1 MICRLRCSFKAT
13 INVKLNKIIPVPNA
27 NAHLYTYIFSFFYT
41 SHTTIAKLITKKH
54 EMSSNF
60 KLSKFPQREHS
71 SLI

>member
-1 MICRLRCSFKAT
+1 MLM
-13 INVKLNKIIPVPNA
+13 P
-27 NAHLYTYIFSFFYT
+27 IFTLIYFHFFYT